1 MGEII
6 ESACEFAIRIANDPA
21 HGYDQINRWLNPDV
35 DCSSLVILS
44 YEHAGLLVKTAGAT
58 YTGNMRAAFK
68 KCGFTIIPYV
78 KSMTLLKGDVVLCDH
93 YTNNKYYGHALIY
106 IGNGKIVQA
115 SINEKGTA
123 KGGKPGDQTGREIR
137 VGNFYEYSHGWDCVL
152 RYEEKEEVIK
162 VNVEMTR
169 LTAGSTGAEVSLVQ
183 TLLNARGFKGKNG
196 KSLTVDGDFGGNT
209 EYAVK
214 LYQKTINVTQDGIV
228 GVLTWNALLHEH
240 Y

>member
-1 MGEII
+1 MNKVEKAIQ
-6 ESACEFAIRIANDPA
+6 FAIRIANDPA
-21 HGYDQINRWLNPDV
+21 HGYDQINRWGPNY
-35 DCSSLVILS
+35 DCSSLLITAF
-44 YEHAGLLVKTAGAT
+44 EQAGVPVKTAGAT

-68 KCGFTIIPYV
+68 KCGFRTLIYV
-78 KSMTLLKGDVVLCDH
+78 KGMELKRGDVLLNEKH
-93 YTNNKYYGHALIY
+93 HTAMY
-106 IGNGKIVQA
+106 IGGNQIVQA
-115 SINEKGTA
+115 SISEKGTIT
-123 KGGKPGDQTGREIR
+123 GLSGDQTGREIY
-137 VGNFYEYSHGWDCVL
+137 VGKFYEYKHGWEYVL

-169 LTAGSTGAEVSLVQ
+169 LAAGSVGAEVSLVQ

-228 GVLTWNALLHEH
+228 GALTWNALLHEH